1 MLKYGVIVLPKL
13 ECEDEIR
20 RLREE
25 YDLWSTQS
33 APYISLIPPFTPATW
48 EEKQTLN
55 DYISQVRRD
64 FHPFALELGSCLEV
78 ADRLLFALNRG
89 VDELELLQTR
99 LAQSVAITMLPEM
112 AGPRLVVARVQDEAA
127 RRVMLRKLVKLERSI
142 GLVDSISLVE
152 LRAEEM
158 KLVANYP
165 FGIGRVDFFD
175 SP

>member
-1 MLKYGVIVLPKL
+1 MLKYGLIVLPKL
-13 ECEDEIR
+13 ECADEIR
-20 RLREE
+20 KLREE

-33 APYISLIPPFTPATW
+33 APYIPLIPPFTPATW
-48 EEKQTLN
+48 EERQTLN
-55 DYISQVRRD
+55 DYISWARRD

-78 ADRLLFALNRG
+78 ADRLLFTLNRG
-89 VDELELLQTR
+89 VEELEQLQTK

-112 AGPRLVVARVQDEAA
+112 AGPRLVVARVQDEET
-127 RRVMLRKLVKLERSI
+127 RKVMMRKLIKLERSI
-142 GLVDSISLVE
+142 GLVDSLSLVE

-175 SP
+175 FP